1 MSQRP
6 SVPPKPGHVKVLRAL
21 YKYTAQY
28 HDELSFEEGD
38 VLYVTGT
45 TSDPNWLRAIC
56 GNKSGIIPCNY
67 VTDNVELIETPLH
80 DAAKRGNLAFL
91 EECLRNGVSVNGLDK
106 ASNTALY
113 WASHAGH
120 VACMNILLQCSN
132 IELNV
137 QVNACFILLLLIIY
151 SNHISQPMAKS
162 FLYLHITVDF

>member
-1 MSQRP
+1 
-6 SVPPKPGHVKVLRAL
+6 
-21 YKYTAQY
+21 
-28 HDELSFEEGD
+28 
-38 VLYVTGT
+38 
-45 TSDPNWLRAIC
+45 
-56 GNKSGIIPCNY
+56 